1 MVTVTRL
8 ISHQDP
14 QTPLRPGK
22 LAPWW
27 NRDALLRMLAD
38 LLQAELS
45 RLRPGGLGLDT
56 SLLQVLQTG
65 PAEAPPALAALEL
78 DALQLDSLEFLDIAT
93 LTAIQFHLQQT
104 GLDTELLQQ
113 RRLGTWVD
121 LILESR
127 RRWDAAISFQTSGS
141 TGQPKLCRH
150 AMHQLEQ
157 EIRWFADQL
166 CDRRRLLSSV
176 PAHHIYGF
184 LFSVMLPAVL
194 QIPVLDL
201 RRGLP
206 SSALIQARPGDLI
219 LGHPAFFA
227 LALRG
232 QPRLAADVT
241 LLSSTAACPAALWQQ
256 LKAAGCA
263 RMIEI
268 YGSTET
274 AGIGTREAAEAPFRL
289 LPFWS
294 RVGDKIH
301 QQQGDLETR
310 GVSEPVRIQDQLQWL
325 DDQHFQVL
333 GRRDNAVQI
342 AGINVF
348 PQRVER
354 LLCSHPEV
362 AEAAVRQAS
371 PEQGGR
377 LKAFVVPAI
386 ACTAPE
392 TLPQR
397 LDTWLASQVSALERP
412 RAIRIGTQLPCAS
425 TGKLSDWDDDT
436 PPSQAE
442 TGPRLDIGQAPKH

>member
-1 MVTVTRL
+1 MVTMTRF
-8 ISHQDP
+8 INHQH
-14 QTPLRPGK
+14 QRTALASGS

-38 LLQAELS
+38 LLQAELN
-45 RLRPGGLGLDT
+45 RLRPGGLGLET
-56 SLLQVLQTG
+56 NLLKDLQTR
-65 PAEAPPALAALEL
+65 PAQAPAALAALEL
-78 DALQLDSLEFLDIAT
+78 DALRLDSLEFLDIAT
-93 LTAIQFHLQQT
+93 LTSVQFHLRQT
-104 GLDTELLQQ
+104 GLDVELLQQ

-121 LILESR
+121 LILKSR
-127 RRWDAAISFQTSGS
+127 RRWDTAISFQTSGS

-150 AMHQLEQ
+150 AMHRLEQ

-166 CDRRRLLSSV
+166 SDRRRILSSV

-194 QIPVLDL
+194 RIPLLDL

-206 SSALIQARPGDLI
+206 SSALAQAQAGDLI
-219 LGHPAFFA
+219 VGHPAFFA

-241 LLSSTAACPAALWQQ
+241 LLTSTAACPAALWQQ

-263 RMIEI
+263 RMIEV

-289 LPFWS
+289 LPYWS
-294 RVGDKIH
+294 RVGDGID
-301 QQQGDLETR
+301 QQQDLDLDLDTS
-310 GVSEPVRIQDQLQWL
+310 GVSQPIRIQDRLQWL
-325 DDQHFQVL
+325 DDQQFQVL
-333 GRRDNAVQI
+333 GRHDHAVQI

-348 PQRVER
+348 PRRIER

-362 AEAAVRQAS
+362 AEAAVRQAG

-386 ACTAPE
+386 GCTASD

-412 RAIRIGTQLPCAS
+412 RAISIGAQLPCSS
-425 TGKLSDWDDDT
+425 TGKLRDWDLSDGDL
-436 PPSQAE
+436 S
-442 TGPRLDIGQAPKH
+442 D